1 MGGPVLS
8 MALIASMGTNKWE
21 LEDLVLAHWPLPPG
35 FDSTFRMRTHLARNH
50 LVQMTKKI
58 SKSENA
64 AVLATNR
71 FHISKFCIASG
82 MTIKFF
88 PLWLAEL
95 ALSQFELNGVVAIQ
109 FVMIGVLAVG
119 LKVVASRL
127 GRMQVALLSRICG
140 LAFLPTIVLGEP
152 YFWDLK

>member
-8 MALIASMGTNKWE
+8 MALIASTGTNKWE
-21 LEDLVLAHWPLPPG
+21 LEDLVLGLLVVAHWPLPPG

-95 ALSQFELNGVVAIQ
+95 ALSQFELNGVVA
-109 FVMIGVLAVG
+109 FSL
-119 LKVVASRL
+119 
-127 GRMQVALLSRICG
+127 
-140 LAFLPTIVLGEP
+140 
-152 YFWDLK
+152 